1 MSTIINP
8 IEVKGIIDYDKL
20 VNEFGTQLITTELIE
35 KFERI
40 TKTKAHYWI
49 KRGIFF
55 SHRDL
60 DIFLDKYAQGE
71 MTCSEIKNI
80 MIEKIV
86 VIINEINNNKKNINY
101 DKIKY
106 L

>member
-1 MSTIINP
+1 
-8 IEVKGIIDYDKL
+8 
-20 VNEFGTQLITTELIE
+20 
-35 KFERI
+35 
-40 TKTKAHYWI
+40 
-49 KRGIFF
+49 
-55 SHRDL
+55 
-60 DIFLDKYAQGE
+60 